1 MAKKK
6 NSLSSFDNALSKLGY
21 GNDFSESVTDLD
33 NDVND
38 TTIVDDDDIDDS
50 KIEED
55 LDNNDGSHDEDLNDP
70 DNNDNTDIP
79 DDIQNQNVNDDLNN
93 DQDDD
98 TNVDQNNDVDADQ
111 AETQNV
117 RLFFDAFA
125 EELGWDNIS
134 DDEKP
139 DSMEGL
145 INYMQDTIE
154 QNSKPHYAD
163 ERIAQLDEYVKNGGK
178 FEDFYNGMSQTI
190 QYDSLDMEDESNQK
204 TAVRDYLK
212 LSGYSDEQIDK
223 KIERYEDADMLE
235 DEATDA
241 IERLKEY
248 QQHELEQQQK
258 MQEEARIQQQQQAQ
272 QFVTDLSNTINSL
285 DNIRGVAIPKQDR
298 KALFDYITKIDASGM
313 TQYQKDFQKN
323 MTENLIESAYFTM
336 KGDALIG
343 EAKRTGQ
350 TTAAEKLRKMLRYQT
365 KNHSSYNIEDKR
377 RSAADI
383 VSKWL

>member
-6 NSLSSFDNALSKLGY
+6 NSLSAFDNALSKLGY
-21 GNDFSESVTDLD
+21 DNDISESVTDLD
-33 NDVND
+33 NDIND

-50 KIEED
+50 ETEED

-93 DQDDD
+93 DQDDN
-98 TNVDQNNDVDADQ
+98 TNGDQNNDTDADQ

-154 QNSKPHYAD
+154 QNSQPHYAD
-163 ERIAQLDEYVKNGGK
+163 ERIAQLDAYVKNGGK

-190 QYDSLDMEDESNQK
+190 QYESLDMEDESNQK

-285 DNIRGVAIPKQDR
+285 NNIRGVAIPKQDR
-298 KALFDYITKIDASGM
+298 KALFDYITKVDASGM